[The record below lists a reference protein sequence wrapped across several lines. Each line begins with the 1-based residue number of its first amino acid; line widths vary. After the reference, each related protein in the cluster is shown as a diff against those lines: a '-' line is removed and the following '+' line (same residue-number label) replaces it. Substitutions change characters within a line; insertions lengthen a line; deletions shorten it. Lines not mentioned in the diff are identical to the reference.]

1 MRPRVTSR
9 KCRGSHAGPCW
20 VYLVVRPRMS
30 PGIPCIVARSR
41 GNDLYPVTT
50 TTPVEGS
57 NCLSECSRRNS
68 VGTLCCHDVSVTQCH
83 ALEVLVEHRPMR

>member
-30 PGIPCIVARSR
+30 PRRVRLKRHEQGGVAIVNTNQERAGNHVYSR
-41 GNDLYPVTT
+41 AF
-50 TTPVEGS
+50 
-57 NCLSECSRRNS
+57 SR
-68 VGTLCCHDVSVTQCH
+68 Q
-83 ALEVLVEHRPMR
+83 